1 MSKTLGVGVIG
12 CGNISATYLKLA
24 PLFKGFEI
32 RSVADLDMA
41 AADARAAEFGVAAQT
56 VKDLLANQR
65 EYRRSSSTSRCPPSH
80 HKVSKQILEAGKHV
94 YSEKPLT
101 LSVTEARTIAG
112 ARRTKKK
119 LKRGG
124 RPRHIPRRRA
134 PAGPQG
140 H

>member
-41 AADARAAEFGVAAQT
+41 AADARAAEFGVAAQS
-56 VKDLLANQR
+56 VKDLLNNENIQIVINLTVPAAH
-65 EYRRSSSTSRCPPSH
+65 Y
-80 HKVSKQILEAGKHV
+80 KVSKQILEAGKHV

-101 LSVTEARTIAG
+101 LSATEA
-112 ARRTKKK
+112 KP
-119 LKRGG
+119 LE
-124 RPRHIPRRRA
+124 A
-134 PAGPQG
+134 PPNK
-140 H
+140 